1 MSKQVKSRERVSGHG
16 EVFTNER
23 EVKSMCDLVNEQTER
38 IDSRFLEPA
47 CGDGNFLIEILKRK
61 IEMVKKKYEISSYD
75 YERFSLLALSS
86 LYGVELLADNV
97 NLCRKRLLD
106 YWEKEY
112 KKVCPRDY
120 DERTVQSA
128 KFILN
133 KNIVCGN
140 ALTLMCVD
148 ENGKDTQKP
157 IVFSEWSFPAND
169 ARMQRKDYTLDNL
182 VNGNKDGQASII
194 ENEEGKFLK
203 QYITHYNMKFD
214 VIIGNPPYQLS
225 DGGGTGDSA
234 KPIYQLFINQAKKLN
249 PKYISMIVPSRWM
262 KGGKGLDNFRKEM
275 AEDTRLRYIYD
286 FEDAKECF
294 PGIHIDGGVN
304 YFLWDKSYDG
314 KCEYHYKS
322 LKGEENSCLR
332 FLKNDVSDTVIR
344 DYNQITII
352 EKAASLKEEKFSKI
366 CSARNPFGYFSDI
379 FNNPEKYSEANLSF
393 EEDKNKYKVY
403 GVKGKKGGAKRVIGY
418 VDKNSVERANDDVNK
433 YKLYFSKAYM
443 TTSTVPPEI
452 IIGEPGTVCTET
464 FLKIGS
470 FETKEQAMNCLS
482 YVKTKFFRALLF
494 YNRHSLNISR
504 ESFKL
509 IPIQN
514 FNEEWTDEKLYKKYN
529 LTEKE
534 IKFIEEN
541 ILPMGDGKRG
551 RLRTRGG
558 QGDGSAFR
566 KPRLSNMTLL
576 N

>member
-1 MSKQVKSRERVSGHG
+1 MPKGILESLYNPDVLSCLANLSND
-16 EVFTNER
+16 EVFTSPEMVNNMLDMLPQELFKNPETTFLDPACKTGVFLREIAKRLNEGLKEKIPNLNER
-23 EVKSMCDLVNEQTER
+23 VEH
-38 IDSRFLEPA
+38 
-47 CGDGNFLIEILKRK
+47 ILKK
-61 IEMVKKKYEISSYD
+61 QLYGIALTELT
-75 YERFSLLALSS
+75 SLLSRRS
-86 LYGVELLADNV
+86 LYCSKYPNSEYSVIKFSTPEGNIKY
-97 NLCRKRLLD
+97 RKLEHK
-106 YWEKEY
+106 W
-112 KKVCPRDY
+112 
-120 DERTVQSA
+120 Q
-128 KFILN
+128 
-133 KNIVCGN
+133 
-140 ALTLMCVD
+140 
-148 ENGKDTQKP
+148 
-157 IVFSEWSFPAND
+157 
-169 ARMQRKDYTLDNL
+169 
-182 VNGNKDGQASII
+182 NGNCVYCGASKDQYNRNAGLETYAYQFIHT
-194 ENEEGKFLK
+194 NKPEEIF
-203 QYITHYNMKFD
+203 NMKFD

-249 PKYISMIVPSRWM
+249 PKYLSMIVPSRWM
-262 KGGKGLDNFRKEM
+262 KGGKGLDSFRKEM
-275 AEDTRLRYIYD
+275 AEDTRMKFIYD

-322 LKGEENSCLR
+322 LKGEENSSVR
-332 FLKNDVSDTVIR
+332 YLKNNVSDTVIR

-366 CSARNPFGYFSDI
+366 CSARNPFGYFSDL
-379 FNNPEKYSEANLSF
+379 FNNPEKYPEANLTLK
-393 EEDKNKYKVY
+393 EDKNKYKVY

-418 VDKNSVERANDDVNK
+418 VDKNSVEKANDDVNK

-464 FLKIGS
+464 FLQIGT

-504 ESFKL
+504 ESFEL

-514 FNEEWTDEKLYKKYN
+514 FDEEWTDEKLYKKYS

-534 IKFIEEN
+534 IEFIEEN
-541 ILPMGDGKRG
+541 ILPMGGED
-551 RLRTRGG
+551 
-558 QGDGSAFR
+558 
-566 KPRLSNMTLL
+566 
-576 N
+576 